1 MINLP
6 IQIHVHVYHIYA
18 HYNCVCNLH
27 TTHAYVHLYN
37 SELHMY
43 IRIHIHIMQ
52 GLNFAIAIAS
62 ENSKYFSLDTCYT
75 HIYLML
81 EDIFPQSPGH
91 IFCKYDQSTSQ
102 FWSIMMPSSWHSC
115 QWLEMETSLVLAFL
129 QIKISGYISFYNEIL
144 YMKNFCSV
152 NFRAVSVTPTLL

>member
-27 TTHAYVHLYN
+27 TTHAYV
-37 SELHMY
+37 Y
-43 IRIHIHIMQ
+43 ICTIVNYICIYVYTYTSMQ

-129 QIKISGYISFYNEIL
+129 
-144 YMKNFCSV
+144 
-152 NFRAVSVTPTLL
+152 

>member
-1 MINLP
+1 MVSIRLTWL
-6 IQIHVHVYHIYA
+6 IGSLFFSRTTLKWLTYQYKYMYMYITFM
-18 HYNCVCNLH
+18 H
-27 TTHAYVHLYN
+27 TTTVY
-37 SELHMY
+37 EICTLHMY
-43 IRIHIHIMQ
+43 TCTFVQQWITYVYTYTHISMQ

-129 QIKISGYISFYNEIL
+129 
-144 YMKNFCSV
+144 
-152 NFRAVSVTPTLL
+152 